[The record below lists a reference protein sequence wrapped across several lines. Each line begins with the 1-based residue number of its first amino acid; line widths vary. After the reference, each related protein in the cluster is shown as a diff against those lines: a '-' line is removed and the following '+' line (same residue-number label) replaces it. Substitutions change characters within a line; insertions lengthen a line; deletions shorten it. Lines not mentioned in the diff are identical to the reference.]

1 MHRAA
6 PARPA
11 CAGLPDGHKL
21 FLQLIS
27 PVPAPPRVQRRHV
40 KGWCLG
46 HAAPKATSCPSDSIH
61 PAAGTGLYQEAA
73 PSSASSQGNSILQ
86 SQASTAGHGL
96 CRRAAPQPHHS
107 HQQTRAAQ
115 HPTQKHEGYS
125 KTRSQA
131 QLLSCTEQWGAEAT
145 QPSWLSGPGGCKG
158 RGSEPAP
165 SSPHGAGSAV
175 KNNSLML
182 IK

>member
-11 CAGLPDGHKL
+11 RAGLPDDHKL

-125 KTRSQA
+125 RARHSFSPAQSNGGLKPLSRAGYRAQA
-131 QLLSCTEQWGAEAT
+131 AAKEGAVSLHLPARTELGQ
-145 QPSWLSGPGGCKG
+145 
-158 RGSEPAP
+158 R
-165 SSPHGAGSAV
+165 
-175 KNNSLML
+175 
-182 IK
+182 